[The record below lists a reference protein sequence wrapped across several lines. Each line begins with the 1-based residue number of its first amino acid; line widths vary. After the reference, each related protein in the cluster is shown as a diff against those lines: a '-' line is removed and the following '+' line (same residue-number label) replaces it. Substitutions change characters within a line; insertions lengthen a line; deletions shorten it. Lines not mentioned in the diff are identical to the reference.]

1 MVPTL
6 QLKAAAG
13 GWLWLPEEKKTGRNK
28 TEPCP
33 GFANRGLAAGG
44 LRPKVWAQAWQGLR
58 EDGRH
63 SLVPVR
69 PQGHCV
75 QQLLGLNKNGETF
88 C

>member
-1 MVPTL
+1 M
-6 QLKAAAG
+6 AFRG
-13 GWLWLPEEKKTGRNK
+13 EKMGRNK

-44 LRPKVWAQAWQGLR
+44 LRPKVWAQAWQRLR

-69 PQGHCV
+69 PQGHCA
-75 QQLLGLNKNGETF
+75 QQLLGLNKSRETF